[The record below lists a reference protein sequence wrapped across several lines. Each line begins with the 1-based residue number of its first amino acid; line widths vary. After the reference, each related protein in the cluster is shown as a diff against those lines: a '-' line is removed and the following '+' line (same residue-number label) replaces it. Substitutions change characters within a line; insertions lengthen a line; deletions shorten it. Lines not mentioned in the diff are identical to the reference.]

1 MKKKYTKKERVQ
13 LISGEK
19 QFSSLDNGINYNS
32 NIRDK
37 KSSIKGV
44 EIGSGTTVIAIEIVK
59 EH

>member
-1 MKKKYTKKERVQ
+1 MQ

-19 QFSSLDNGINYNS
+19 QFTPLDDGINYNS